1 MLIYGELQSAT
12 LENLA
17 SDPPGNVAGRIWNNT
32 TEVKVKIDDGA
43 LKRALLKNDQHL
55 VIGNSA
61 TASQNTRLHRGAA
74 NLLQFV
80 KADDVTAEGTP
91 STSLTQVSARMENY
105 TDAGLPAF
113 GNIGRLAYIT
123 DTTSFAFDNGSAWD
137 KIRLLRPQ
145 IAQAVLSK
153 TAAYAA
159 AVGDGVSFN
168 DASGAAYAIS
178 LPAASAS
185 NNGEELVFKKT
196 DSTFNAVTITGV
208 TTLNTQNESVVVIS
222 NASAWVVK
230 ERVIPSFWF
239 AATFAVTGGLASTGP
254 SQQSSFVKRVGD
266 SLWCRPSF
274 TLGNTAAGTG
284 TVTLPSGIALDT
296 AKNSSAQSVLG
307 TWVNN
312 HLNNAFGNTSRIG
325 PVAITHASPS
335 DVWLGYSGSG
345 GSITQ
350 LGAVTATNSV
360 ITGGDG
366 ISLDFLIPVSG
377 WNS

>member
-32 TEVKVKIDDGA
+32 TEVKVKMDDGA

-153 TAAYAA
+153 TATYAA
-159 AVGDGVSFN
+159 LVGDGTSFN
-168 DASGAAYAIS
+168 DATGGSYAIT
-178 LPAASAS
+178 LPAAAAA
-185 NNGEELVFKKT
+185 NNGESLDFVKITT
-196 DSTFNAVTITGV
+196 DTTFNVITLTGV
-208 TTLNTQNESVVVIS
+208 TGGTLNTAGEKLRVRS
-222 NASAWVVK
+222 NGGAWVV
-230 ERVIPSFWF
+230 EDRYIPSNTFSATF
-239 AATFAVTGGLASTGP
+239 GLGSGLAATAIVSQTSFAYRNGSRLIAKMF
-254 SQQSSFVKRVGD
+254 FV
-266 SLWCRPSF
+266 
-274 TLGNTAAGTG
+274 LGNTSAAGG
-284 TVTLPSGIALDT
+284 TLSLPSGLALDT
-296 AKNSSAQSVLG
+296 SFITNAKTNCGVWWNQA
-307 TWVNN
+307 
-312 HLNNAFGNTSRIG
+312 LNNQYGSTNRFGLVFYDGSNLSIGNRGTNGGTTALSINTLIG
-325 PVAITHASPS
+325 
-335 DVWLGYSGSG
+335 
-345 GSITQ
+345 
-350 LGAVTATNSV
+350 
-360 ITGGDG
+360 GGDG
-366 ISLDFLIPVSG
+366 FAVDLDVPISG
-377 WNS
+377 WNG